1 MEGGAR
7 VNLYNSERMTP
18 LHLAAAHDDVDIA
31 KVGPWFSQSDLR
43 RNV

>member
-31 KVGPWFSQSDLR
+31 KVGPCSTLSDLR
-43 RNV
+43 INV